1 MVLIYVNPRL
11 CQMPYQSKKRKV
23 KTFKLYAIL
32 LLVCM
37 GCSKDNN
44 SDANCNFLVNL
55 NVSTSLNLNLSQYN
69 QLTFPNNP
77 VYVPN
82 EGNGGIIVNNTGT
95 GYVAFDAADPN
106 HIFSDCS
113 VLSINGL
120 EGTCGCSDAN
130 EYSLITGQ
138 ALEDTTLRCVLKAYF
153 VESNGN
159 TLYIS
164 N

>member
-1 MVLIYVNPRL
+1 M
-11 CQMPYQSKKRKV
+11 S
-23 KTFKLYAIL
+23 
-32 LLVCM
+32 
-37 GCSKDNN
+37 CSKDNN
-44 SDANCNFLVNL
+44 TNPNCNFLVNL

-82 EGNGGIIVNNTGT
+82 EGNGGLIVNNTGT
-95 GYVAFDAADPN
+95 GFVAFDAADPN
-106 HIFSDCS
+106 HVFSNCS

-120 EGTCGCSDAN
+120 EAVCGCSDAN

-138 ALEDTTLRCVLKAYF
+138 ALEDTTLRCVLKPYF
-153 VESNGN
+153 VESSGN

>member
-1 MVLIYVNPRL
+1 MNLRL
-11 CQMPYQSKKRKV
+11 FKMPYQSKKRKL
-23 KTFKLYAIL
+23 KTLKLYTIL
-32 LLVCM
+32 LFVFM

-44 SDANCNFLVNL
+44 TNPNCNFLVNL

-120 EGTCGCSDAN
+120 EAVCGCSDAN

-138 ALEDTTLRCVLKAYF
+138 VLENTALRCMLKPYF
-153 VESNGN
+153 VENNGN

>member
-1 MVLIYVNPRL
+1 MKL
-11 CQMPYQSKKRKV
+11 
-23 KTFKLYAIL
+23 KTLKLYAIL
-32 LLVCM
+32 LILCI

-44 SDANCNFLVNL
+44 TDVNCNFLVNF
-55 NVSTSLNLNLSQYN
+55 NVSTSLNLSLSQYS

-106 HIFSDCS
+106 HVFSDCS
-113 VLSINGL
+113 ILSIDGL
-120 EGTCGCSDAN
+120 EAVCGCSDAN
-130 EYSLITGQ
+130 KYSLLTGQ
-138 ALEDTTLRCVLKAYF
+138 ALENATLRCTLKAYF
-153 VESNGN
+153 VENNNN

>member
-1 MVLIYVNPRL
+1 MNLRLLQMQYTIPKMKIKTLICSTIFL
-11 CQMPYQSKKRKV
+11 AAC
-23 KTFKLYAIL
+23 L
-32 LLVCM
+32 
-37 GCSKDNN
+37 GCSKDNTSN
-44 SDANCNFLVNL
+44 ANCNFLVNL

-113 VLSINGL
+113 ILSINGL
-120 EGTCGCSDAN
+120 EGICGCDDTN
-130 EYSLITGQ
+130 KYSLFTGQ
-138 ALEDTTLRCVLKAYF
+138 PLENSELRCGLKAYF
-153 VESNGN
+153 VESNGT
-159 TLYIS
+159 TLYVSS

>member
-1 MVLIYVNPRL
+1 MMLI
-11 CQMPYQSKKRKV
+11 
-23 KTFKLYAIL
+23 
-32 LLVCM
+32 VCM

-44 SDANCNFLVNL
+44 SAPNCNFLVNL

-82 EGNGGIIVNNTGT
+82 EGNGGLIVNNTGT
-95 GYVAFDAADPN
+95 GFVAFDAADPN
-106 HIFSDCS
+106 HVFSNCS

-120 EGTCGCSDAN
+120 EGICGCNDAN
-130 EYSLITGQ
+130 KYSLFTGQ
-138 ALEDTTLRCVLKAYF
+138 PLENTELRCGLTTYF

-164 N
+164 SN